1 MFAEKHVRGK
11 TRSGSLRSR
20 LPLLVFLGGDV
31 VFLKIPRP
39 RLKIPCPFLKNFWY
53 DKFMAKIIYINEI
66 PVTIEYRRV
75 KNINL
80 YLKPPE
86 GQVLVTAPRQVPV
99 SRIRTFVEEKER
111 WIRKHQ
117 ERMQAA
123 AVNREAEP
131 ELTRAQRQV
140 LQEKVEFYAQTWEP
154 RMGVHASGWTL
165 RKMKTRWGSCTV
177 GTGRIRINTR
187 LYYFPDEILEYIV
200 VHELC
205 HLIEPSHDK
214 RFQAYMTRFLPD
226 WKKRRRQM
234 REGRFN

>member
-11 TRSGSLRSR
+11 TRSGSLKSR

-39 RLKIPCPFLKNFWY
+39 RLKIPCPFLENFWY
-53 DKFMAKIIYINEI
+53 DRFMAKIICINEI

-131 ELTRAQRQV
+131 ELTRAQRKV
-140 LQEKVEFYAQTWEP
+140 LQEKVEFYAQKWEA

-177 GTGRIRINTR
+177 GTGRIRI
-187 LYYFPDEILEYIV
+187 LS
-200 VHELC
+200 
-205 HLIEPSHDK
+205 LIHI
-214 RFQAYMTRFLPD
+214 
-226 WKKRRRQM
+226 
-234 REGRFN
+234 

>member
-39 RLKIPCPFLKNFWY
+39 RLKIPCPFLENFWY
-53 DKFMAKIIYINEI
+53 DRFMAKIIYINEI
-66 PVTIEYRRV
+66 LVTIEYRRV

-117 ERMQAA
+117 ERMRAA
-123 AVNREAEP
+123 ACEP
-131 ELTRAQRQV
+131 GGGAGTDSGAAAGFAGEGRV
-140 LQEKVEFYAQTWEP
+140 LRPK
-154 RMGVHASGWTL
+154 MGAPDGSTCL
-165 RKMKTRWGSCTV
+165 RVDPSEMKTRWGSCTV

-200 VHELC
+200 VHEL
-205 HLIEPSHDK
+205 
-214 RFQAYMTRFLPD
+214 LPFD
-226 WKKRRRQM
+226 RAKP
-234 REGRFN
+234 

>member
-1 MFAEKHVRGK
+1 M
-11 TRSGSLRSR
+11 
-20 LPLLVFLGGDV
+20 

-39 RLKIPCPFLKNFWY
+39 RLKIPCPFLGNFWY

-117 ERMQAA
+117 ERMQAV

-131 ELTRAQRQV
+131 ELTRAQRKV
-140 LQEKVEFYAQTWEP
+140 LQEKVEFYAKKWEP
-154 RMGVHASGWTL
+154 RMESTCLRVDPSEDEDPLGKLYSGH
-165 RKMKTRWGSCTV
+165 RQD
-177 GTGRIRINTR
+177 
-187 LYYFPDEILEYIV
+187 PDQYKAL
-200 VHELC
+200 LF
-205 HLIEPSHDK
+205 S
-214 RFQAYMTRFLPD
+214 
-226 WKKRRRQM
+226 
-234 REGRFN
+234 G

>member
-1 MFAEKHVRGK
+1 ME
-11 TRSGSLRSR
+11 
-20 LPLLVFLGGDV
+20 
-31 VFLKIPRP
+31 
-39 RLKIPCPFLKNFWY
+39 NFWY
-53 DKFMAKIIYINEI
+53 DRFMAKIICINEI

-117 ERMQAA
+117 ERMRAA

-131 ELTRAQRQV
+131 ELTRAQRKV
-140 LQEKVEFYAQTWEP
+140 LQEKVEFYAKKWEP